1 MNMIVANDVLHTIR
15 DAIGLIGVVVICL
28 GAVRAAYQYGMYLL
42 KNTFD
47 ANYIRLMFGD
57 SIILGLEFMMGADII
72 GSLVAP
78 DYYNLGLLAIIVMI
92 RTVLSYFLS
101 RELEQRMPIQKS

>member
-1 MNMIVANDVLHTIR
+1 MNMIVATGVLHIIR
-15 DAIGLIGVVVICL
+15 DAIGLIGVLVICL
-28 GAVRAAYQYGMYLL
+28 GAIRAAYQYGMYYLSN
-42 KNTFD
+42 KFD
-47 ANYIRLMFGD
+47 ANDIRLMFGD

-78 DYYNLGLLAIIVMI
+78 DYYNLGLLAIIVLI

-101 RELEQRMPIQKS
+101 RELQARS